1 MTAVVITGAASGI
14 GRAVALRAG
23 ARGLDVALL
32 DLDERALAE
41 TAAKVGEVSSASAL
55 ALRCDVSDE
64 REIDAAFA
72 EIGARLPAISGVV
85 ANAGIEV
92 SEPLAA
98 ASVDSWDRVMA
109 VNLRGT
115 FLTARAA
122 VGHWRSR
129 GMRGSLVC
137 LSSPSAFVGFAG
149 GANTAYGASKGG
161 ISAFVR
167 AAALDAA
174 PDGVRVNA
182 VVPGATDTDILYFG
196 LEGEALSARRSELAD
211 AAKEQIPLGR
221 MARPEEIADAVLW
234 LLGEESAYV
243 TGSHLVCDG
252 GLLAKSANTF

>member
-1 MTAVVITGAASGI
+1 MSTVVVTGAAAGI
-14 GRAVALRAG
+14 GRGIVLRAA
-23 ARGLDVALL
+23 ARGQDIALL
-32 DLDERALAE
+32 DIDERALAD
-41 TAAKVGEVSSASAL
+41 TAAAALAAGASSAL
-55 ALRCDVSDE
+55 PLRCDVSVE
-64 REIDAAFA
+64 SEVDAAFTTVA
-72 EIGARLPAISGVV
+72 ERLPAISGVV

-92 SEPLAA
+92 SETLTS
-98 ASVDSWDRVMA
+98 ASVESWDRVMA

-122 VGHWRSR
+122 LQRWRAVGT
-129 GMRGSLVC
+129 GGSLVC
-137 LSSPSAFVGFAG
+137 VSSPSAFVGFAG

-196 LEGEALSARRSELAD
+196 LEGEALAARRTELGE
-211 AAKEQIPLGR
+211 AARQQIPLGR

-234 LLGEESAYV
+234 LLGAESAYV

>member
-1 MTAVVITGAASGI
+1 MSAVVVTGAASGI
-14 GRAVALRAG
+14 GRGIAIG
-23 ARGLDVALL
+23 AAKRGRHVALL
-32 DLDERALAE
+32 DIDERALAD
-41 TAAKVGEVSSASAL
+41 AASAVLAAGAASAL
-55 ALRCDVSDE
+55 PLVCDVSDE
-64 REIDAAFA
+64 REVDAAFEA
-72 EIGARLPAISGVV
+72 VVDRLPEISGVV

-92 SEPLAA
+92 SEPLASA
-98 ASVDSWDRVMA
+98 TVESWDRVMA

-115 FLTARAA
+115 FLTSRAA
-122 VGHWRSR
+122 VNHWRAR
-129 GMRGSLVC
+129 GSGGSLVC
-137 LSSPSAFVGFAG
+137 VSSPSAFVGFAG

-167 AAALDAA
+167 AAALDGA

-196 LEGEALSARRSELAD
+196 LEGEALLARRAELAH
-211 AAKEQIPLGR
+211 AAQRQIPLGR

-234 LLGEESAYV
+234 LLSDESAYV

>member
-1 MTAVVITGAASGI
+1 MSTVVVTGAASGI
-14 GRAVALRAG
+14 GRGIALG
-23 ARGLDVALL
+23 AAKRGRHVALL
-32 DLDERALAE
+32 DIDEQALAD
-41 TAAKVGEVSSASAL
+41 TAAAVVAAGAGGAL
-55 ALRCDVSDE
+55 PLVCDVSDE
-64 REIDAAFA
+64 RAIDAAFA
-72 EIGARLPAISGVV
+72 SIAAQLPAISGVV

-92 SEPLAA
+92 SEPLAS
-98 ASVDSWDRVMA
+98 ASVESWDRVMA

-115 FLTARAA
+115 FLTSRAA
-122 VGHWRSR
+122 VNHWRAQ
-129 GMRGSLVC
+129 GVGGSLVC
-137 LSSPSAFVGFAG
+137 VSSPSAFVGFAG

-196 LEGEALSARRSELAD
+196 LEGEALLARRAELEES
-211 AAKEQIPLGR
+211 AKSQIPLGR

-234 LLGEESAYV
+234 LLSGESAYV

>member
-1 MTAVVITGAASGI
+1 MSTVVVTGAAAGI
-14 GRAVALRAG
+14 GRGIALRA
-23 ARGLDVALL
+23 AQRGRHVALL
-32 DLDERALAE
+32 DIDERALADTASAA
-41 TAAKVGEVSSASAL
+41 TAAGSPSVLPLV
-55 ALRCDVSDE
+55 CDVSDE
-64 REIDAAFA
+64 RAVDAAFA
-72 EIGARLPAISGVV
+72 AVADGMPAITGVV

-92 SEPLAA
+92 SESLASA
-98 ASVDSWDRVMA
+98 RAESWDRVMA

-115 FLTARAA
+115 FLTSRAA
-122 VGHWRSR
+122 LVRWRAEGS
-129 GMRGSLVC
+129 GGSLVC
-137 LSSPSAFVGFAG
+137 VSSPSAFVGFAG

-196 LEGEALSARRSELAD
+196 LEGEALAARRAELED
-211 AAKEQIPLGR
+211 AARAQIPLGR

-234 LLGEESAYV
+234 LLSDESAYV

>member
-1 MTAVVITGAASGI
+1 MSTVVVTGAAAGI
-14 GRAVALRAG
+14 GRGIVLRAA
-23 ARGLDVALL
+23 ARGQDIALL
-32 DLDERALAE
+32 DIDERALAD
-41 TAAKVGEVSSASAL
+41 TAAAALAAGASSAL
-55 ALRCDVSDE
+55 PLRCDVSVE
-64 REIDAAFA
+64 NEVDAAFTTVA
-72 EIGARLPAISGVV
+72 ERLPAISGVV

-92 SEPLAA
+92 SETLTS
-98 ASVDSWDRVMA
+98 ASVESWDRVMA

-122 VGHWRSR
+122 LQRWRA
-129 GMRGSLVC
+129 GGTGGSLVC
-137 LSSPSAFVGFAG
+137 VSSPSAFVGFAG

-196 LEGEALSARRSELAD
+196 LEGEALAARRTELGE
-211 AAKEQIPLGR
+211 AARQQIPLGR

-234 LLGEESAYV
+234 LLGPESAYV

>member
-1 MTAVVITGAASGI
+1 MTVVVTGAASGI
-14 GRAVALRAG
+14 GRGIALGAA
-23 ARGLDVALL
+23 ARGMPVALL
-32 DLDERALAE
+32 DIDEDGLAA
-41 TAAKVGEVSSASAL
+41 TAADVLAAGAPSAVPIA
-55 ALRCDVSDE
+55 CDVSDE
-64 REIDAAFA
+64 EAVASAFRKIA
-72 EIGARLPAISGVV
+72 DSLPPVTGVV

-92 SEPLAA
+92 SEPLES
-98 ASVDSWDRVMA
+98 ASVASWDRVMA

-122 VGHWRSR
+122 VNHWRAR
-129 GMRGSLVC
+129 QVAGSLVC
-137 LSSPSAFVGFAG
+137 VSSPSAFVGFAG

-174 PDGVRVNA
+174 PSGIRVNA

-196 LEGEALSARRSELAD
+196 LEGEALRQRRAELAD
-211 AAKEQIPLGR
+211 AATAQIPLGR

-234 LLGEESAYV
+234 LLSEQSAYV

>member
-1 MTAVVITGAASGI
+1 MSTVVVTGAAAGI
-14 GRAVALRAG
+14 GRGIVLRAA
-23 ARGLDVALL
+23 ARGQDIALL
-32 DLDERALAE
+32 DIDERALAD
-41 TAAKVGEVSSASAL
+41 TAAAALAGGASSAL
-55 ALRCDVSDE
+55 PLRCDVSVE
-64 REIDAAFA
+64 SEVDAAFTTVA
-72 EIGARLPAISGVV
+72 ERLPAISGVV

-92 SEPLAA
+92 SETLTS
-98 ASVDSWDRVMA
+98 ASVESWDRVMA

-122 VGHWRSR
+122 LQRWRA
-129 GMRGSLVC
+129 GGTGGSLVC
-137 LSSPSAFVGFAG
+137 VSSPSAFVGFAG

-196 LEGEALSARRSELAD
+196 LEGEALAARRTELGE
-211 AAKEQIPLGR
+211 AARQQIPLGR

-234 LLGEESAYV
+234 LLGPESAYV

>member
-1 MTAVVITGAASGI
+1 MSAVVVTGAASGI
-14 GRAVALRAG
+14 GRGIALRAA
-23 ARGLDVALL
+23 ARGSHLALL
-32 DLDERALAE
+32 DIDGGALAD
-41 TAAKVGEVSSASAL
+41 TASA
-55 ALRCDVSDE
+55 AAAAGAASVVPVVCDVSEE
-64 REIDAAFA
+64 REVESAFA
-72 EIGARLPAISGVV
+72 EIADRLPVISGVV

-92 SEPLAA
+92 SESLAS
-98 ASVDSWDRVMA
+98 ASVESWDRVMA

-115 FLTARAA
+115 FLTSRAA
-122 VGHWRSR
+122 VNHWRAR
-129 GMRGSLVC
+129 GRGGSLVC
-137 LSSPSAFVGFAG
+137 VSSPSAFVGFAG

-196 LEGEALSARRSELAD
+196 LEGEALLARRTELEESARS
-211 AAKEQIPLGR
+211 QIPLGR
-221 MARPEEIADAVLW
+221 MAQPEEIADAVLW
-234 LLGEESAYV
+234 LLSDESTYV

>member
-1 MTAVVITGAASGI
+1 MSTVVVTGAAAGI
-14 GRAVALRAG
+14 GRGIVLRAA
-23 ARGLDVALL
+23 ARGQDIALL
-32 DLDERALAE
+32 DIDERALAD
-41 TAAKVGEVSSASAL
+41 TAAAALAAGASSAL
-55 ALRCDVSDE
+55 PLRCDVSVE
-64 REIDAAFA
+64 SEVDAAFTTVV
-72 EIGARLPAISGVV
+72 ERLPAISGVV

-92 SEPLAA
+92 SETLTS
-98 ASVDSWDRVMA
+98 ASVESWDRVMA

-122 VGHWRSR
+122 LQRWRAVGT
-129 GMRGSLVC
+129 GGSLVC
-137 LSSPSAFVGFAG
+137 VSSPSAFVGFAG

-196 LEGEALSARRSELAD
+196 LEGEALAARRTELGE
-211 AAKEQIPLGR
+211 AARQQIPLGR

-234 LLGEESAYV
+234 LLGPESAYV

>member
-1 MTAVVITGAASGI
+1 MSTIVVTGAASGI
-14 GRAVALRAG
+14 GRGIALRAAAQG
-23 ARGLDVALL
+23 RDLALL
-32 DLDERALAE
+32 DIDDGALAD
-41 TAAKVGEVSSASAL
+41 TASAAAAAGAASVL
-55 ALRCDVSDE
+55 PLVCDVSDE
-64 REIDAAFA
+64 RGVDAAFA
-72 EIGARLPAISGVV
+72 AVADGLPEISGVV

-92 SEPLAA
+92 SEPLAS
-98 ASVDSWDRVMA
+98 ASVESWDRVMA

-115 FLTARAA
+115 FLTSRAA
-122 VGHWRSR
+122 LNHWRAR
-129 GMRGSLVC
+129 GTGGSLVC
-137 LSSPSAFVGFAG
+137 VSSPSAFVGFAG

-196 LEGEALSARRSELAD
+196 LEGEALRDRRAELEESAR
-211 AAKEQIPLGR
+211 EQIPLGR

-234 LLGEESAYV
+234 LLSAESAYV

>member
-1 MTAVVITGAASGI
+1 MSTVVVTGAAAGI
-14 GRAVALRAG
+14 GRGIVLRAA
-23 ARGLDVALL
+23 ARGQHIALL
-32 DLDERALAE
+32 DIDERALAD
-41 TAAKVGEVSSASAL
+41 TAAAALAAGAPSAL
-55 ALRCDVSDE
+55 PLRCDVSVE
-64 REIDAAFA
+64 SEVDAAFA
-72 EIGARLPAISGVV
+72 TAAERLTAITGVV

-92 SEPLAA
+92 SEPLAS
-98 ASVDSWDRVMA
+98 ASVASWDRVMA

-122 VGHWRSR
+122 LHRWRAE
-129 GMRGSLVC
+129 GAGGSLVC
-137 LSSPSAFVGFAG
+137 VSSPSAFVGFAG

-196 LEGEALSARRSELAD
+196 LEGEALAARRAELGE
-211 AAKEQIPLGR
+211 AAREQIPLGR

-234 LLGEESAYV
+234 LLGPESAYV